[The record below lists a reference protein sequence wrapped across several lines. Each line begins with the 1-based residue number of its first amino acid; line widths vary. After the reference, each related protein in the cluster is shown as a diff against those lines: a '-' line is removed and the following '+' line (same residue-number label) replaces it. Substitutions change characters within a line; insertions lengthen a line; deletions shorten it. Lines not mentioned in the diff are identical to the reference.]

1 MFDFLNF
8 LSTIEANCDSLFTP
22 EALELIKEVL
32 GYFRILAPI
41 VLIVLMAVDYGSVVL
56 PNDKDSMAKANGRA
70 IKRAIATVCVFLV
83 PTFVIIALDLASLK
97 GLSSDYLC
105 SDATGTAAQKAVSST
120 GTKDESSKPN
130 VNLNNGVVNS
140 NNSGYSGSVNE
151 GSSESGFPS
160 IGDYANVSNLVCLK
174 NQTGLRDKY
183 QAELE
188 SRVRNAGY
196 NTRNGVVAAA
206 IYISSEIGIKIPYF
220 PGGCHSMS
228 CLTNGIPSSIGCQK
242 NVIHNAHKW
251 PKTLPGG
258 FDCSGFTFWAYG
270 MAFGDKSIINSEI
283 HSYANSSTKVYDP
296 STGKTVGVR
305 VERVEINN
313 KNINY
318 ITNLLMPGDL
328 VGTDGHVGMVINTS
342 RLKSEGIYTVAHASS
357 ASMQISVQD
366 YKLAPNNKWGQV
378 ILMRKFFLKY
388 NCLNNNDKTSCQN
401 YECITSKSCNADN
414 IRY

>member
-1 MFDFLNF
+1 MFNF
-8 LSTIEANCDSLFTP
+8 LSTIEANCDSIFTP

-41 VLIVLMAVDYGSVVL
+41 LLIVLLAVDYGSVVL
-56 PNDKDSMAKANGRA
+56 SGEKDSMTKANSKA
-70 IKRAIATVCVFLV
+70 IKRVIATVCIFLV
-83 PTFVIIALDLASLK
+83 PTFVTIALDLVSIR

-105 SDATGTAAQKAVSST
+105 STATGTAAKKAVAST
-120 GTKDESSKPN
+120 AEKDEASKPN

-140 NNSGYSGSVNE
+140 NNNNSGNNGEN
-151 GSSESGFPS
+151 GGFPS
-160 IGDYANVSNLVCLK
+160 IGEYANASNTVCLK
-174 NQTGLRDKY
+174 DHAGLRDKY

-188 SRVRNAGY
+188 SKVRAAGY

-206 IYISSEIGIKIPYF
+206 VYISSEIGIKIPYF

-228 CLTNGIPSSIGCQK
+228 CLSKGIPSNLGCQ
-242 NVIHNAHKW
+242 NTVIHNAHKW
-251 PKTLPGG
+251 PKTLPSG

-270 MAFGDKSIINSEI
+270 MAFGSSSIINSEI
-283 HSYANSSTKVYDP
+283 HSYANSGTKVYDP
-296 STGKTVGVR
+296 STGKSVSVR
-305 VERVEINN
+305 VERVEITN
-313 KNINY
+313 KNIDY

-328 VGTDGHVGMVINTS
+328 VGTDGHVGMVISTS

-388 NCLNNNDKTSCQN
+388 DCLNKNDQTSCQN
-401 YECITSKSCNADN
+401 FDCITSKTCNSNN